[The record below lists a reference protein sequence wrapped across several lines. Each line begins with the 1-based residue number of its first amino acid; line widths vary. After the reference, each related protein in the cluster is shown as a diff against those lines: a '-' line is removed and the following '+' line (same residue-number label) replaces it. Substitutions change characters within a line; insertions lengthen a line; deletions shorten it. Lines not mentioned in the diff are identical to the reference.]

1 MCSRAIRFVCVSA
14 DQQHLIIES
23 FTVFMF
29 SLEIYTLD
37 QGPGSRPIY
46 AELARKAPALQSF
59 HIIAAL
65 YYLTDDSL
73 HQAQLRITTKPVQ
86 APADIFRFQI
96 QDQQTRDFFE
106 VQK

>member
-1 MCSRAIRFVCVSA
+1 
-14 DQQHLIIES
+14 
-23 FTVFMF
+23 MF

-37 QGPGSRPIY
+37 QGPGSSPIY